1 MLFLVEPLD
10 VLTSEQA
17 ARVVTDVETHL
28 VREHGVIRYIGDTYW
43 GPRFKDLMRIE
54 ERTSQAPGRLEE
66 RNQKA
71 AGVAYSKTEAQ
82 WTLSD
87 APLSTYH
94 GKEYLRTNSRVEHSK
109 QLLFLNRVLSQ
120 LVLTEGKLLLPE
132 AFYVEQVPAPSSK
145 PTNQWIPND
154 HSPLLWAQANLLL
167 ALKTFEQTGV

>member
-1 MLFLVEPLD
+1 MNEVLPLSVEQFADDPSELRRTLED
-10 VLTSEQA
+10 RGALTFE
-17 ARVVTDVETHL
+17 
-28 VREHGVIRYIGDTYW
+28 
-43 GPRFKDLMRIE
+43 P
-54 ERTSQAPGRLEE
+54 
-66 RNQKA
+66 
-71 AGVAYSKTEAQ
+71 YSKTEAQ